1 MRTMGKEEAL
11 AGLLDEAGGVL
22 EELYQS
28 GFDRVHDS
36 TLEALERMAKLTG
49 EYGMEYLSGMLCQLT
64 KGLAMRRH
72 RMEQKED
79 GITEIYVKLNEYL
92 YLCREKAACDT
103 GKNYHTDGEVKQ
115 YDESKRHAQPEAD

>member
-72 RMEQKED
+72 RMEQKE
-79 GITEIYVKLNEYL
+79 
-92 YLCREKAACDT
+92 
-103 GKNYHTDGEVKQ
+103 
-115 YDESKRHAQPEAD
+115 